1 MSDVEILKR
10 EQGIIILNQYGK
22 SYIRFMAGGISDKLY
37 QIEISKEELDL
48 VMNSSINGELIV
60 NRYMNLEPG
69 LPEGL
74 EDRVIIDYL
83 SFSTDYS
90 DRRKQAILNKF
101 HKYGDIFNEF
111 YYYVL
116 REIFEDGVV
125 ESGYYASKLV
135 KEFNLSPLD
144 AYNYLIYLREDTQ
157 NAIAGLKDGLQK
169 SRLCKVAR
177 TRAGIVLQR
186 KEKDTGNLE
195 GTSGY
200 W

>member
-1 MSDVEILKR
+1 
-10 EQGIIILNQYGK
+10 
-22 SYIRFMAGGISDKLY
+22 MAGGISDKLY

-74 EDRVIIDYL
+74 EDIVIIDYL

-169 SRLCKVAR
+169 KQIMQSCANKSRDCLA
-177 TRAGIVLQR
+177 
-186 KEKDTGNLE
+186 EKRERHRESG
-195 GTSGY
+195 GHSGY

>member
-125 ESGYYASKLV
+125 ETGYYASKLV

-169 SRLCKVAR
+169 K
-177 TRAGIVLQR
+177 
-186 KEKDTGNLE
+186 
-195 GTSGY
+195 
-200 W
+200 